1 MNLTETLFW
10 DTDISKLDYDKNA
23 RHIIER
29 VIHSGMLSDWHEI
42 KLYYP
47 ELFTK
52 LKSSSKKLVFDIF
65 SLDG

>member
-1 MNLTETLFW
+1 MVFM
-10 DTDISKLDYDKNA
+10 I
-23 RHIIER
+23 
-29 VIHSGMLSDWHEI
+29 
-42 KLYYP
+42 YP